1 MANSSLSA
9 KLMNKLAEVPDPRDE
24 KFEGQQLGS
33 QLYLQ
38 KVPPR
43 PKPIEE
49 GKLQDDIAAARRHD
63 TWAVLVFVRLVN
75 AITICTFFQP
85 DEYYQALEPAWELAF
100 GTDSGAW
107 ITWVCSAKSH
117 DEYSTRLTAPRNGNI
132 SYAHHSTPSC

>member
-24 KFEGQQLGS
+24 KFEGQQRGS

-38 KVPPR
+38 KVPPA
-43 PKPIEE
+43 PPPIEK
-49 GKLQDDIAAARRHD
+49 GKLQDDIAAARQHD
-63 TWAVLVFVRLVN
+63 TWAVLIFVRMVN

-100 GTDSGAW
+100 GKDSGAW
-107 ITWVCSAKSH
+107 ITWVC
-117 DEYSTRLTAPRNGNI
+117 DESLHAEYQTRVTDCRNGNI
-132 SYAHHSTPSC
+132 SYARHSTPSC